1 TSVKRAESEGA
12 AIAWKEIYMSFW
24 TRMEGFMDEAAVD
37 ERRYRKKKNFIGKIQ
52 MVTEEEVEVYMIIF
66 WTLERLLT
74 LSLGPSFLRRFSLV
88 MCSSSPNLLTR
99 KTQEALAD
107 NNWIQDISGGLTAVD
122 VHLQTGVP
130 DVHIWKH
137 LVLTRCYAVGEFQF
151 L

>member
-12 AIAWKEIYMSFW
+12 AIAWKEIHMSFW

-74 LSLGPSFLRRFSLV
+74 LSLGPSFLRIFGEATGLVKNINKRFSLV
-88 MCSSSPNLLTR
+88 MCSSSLIAFHELID
-99 KTQEALAD
+99 K
-107 NNWIQDISGGLTAVD
+107 
-122 VHLQTGVP
+122 
-130 DVHIWKH
+130 
-137 LVLTRCYAVGEFQF
+137 
-151 L
+151 